1 MSPGSGI
8 KVVAKNRKASHDY
21 ELLTSYR
28 AGLVLMGSEIKSIR
42 DNRINIQDGFV
53 QERGGELWLMGAHI
67 SIYEKAQNFGH
78 SDPTRPR
85 KLLLHKR
92 EISQIISRI
101 REKGLT
107 VVPTIVF
114 LERGKAKIEIA
125 LARGKKQYDKRA
137 DIAKR
142 DVNRQIERAL
152 KGED

>member
-1 MSPGSGI
+1 MNSGSGI
-8 KVVAKNRKASHDY
+8 KIVAKNRKASHDY

-53 QERGGELWLMGAHI
+53 QERGGELWLMGTHI
-67 SIYEKAQNFGH
+67 SIYEKAKTFGH
-78 SDPTRPR
+78 SDPLRPR
-85 KLLLHKR
+85 KLLLHRR
-92 EISQIISRI
+92 EIAQIISRI

-107 VVPTIVF
+107 VVPTIIF
-114 LERGKAKIEIA
+114 LERGKAKVEIA

-142 DVNRQIERAL
+142 DVDRQIQRAL